1 MPIKASKGQ
10 HKAGYGRALLA
21 GTLLAAGLLAPAQAH
36 DSLVSSNPQA
46 DSTLSQ
52 APQEIELTYSS
63 DIMQVEGANQ
73 IRVTNSAGESVTEGE
88 PEISGTTLTQDLT
101 TSGSEDETYTVNW
114 RVVSSD
120 GHPIQGTFSYSVGQ
134 GKTDTPAETGASSAA
149 SPEEGT
155 SHNTDSII
163 AVEGLGTLPRILI
176 AVLAALAIAG
186 GAFVVLTKNK
196 KK

>member
-1 MPIKASKGQ
+1 MPTKANKGQ

-46 DSTLSQ
+46 DSALSQ

-134 GKTDTPAETGASSAA
+134 GKTDAPAEASAST

>member
-1 MPIKASKGQ
+1 MPIKANKGQ

-134 GKTDTPAETGASSAA
+134 GKTDTPAEASAST